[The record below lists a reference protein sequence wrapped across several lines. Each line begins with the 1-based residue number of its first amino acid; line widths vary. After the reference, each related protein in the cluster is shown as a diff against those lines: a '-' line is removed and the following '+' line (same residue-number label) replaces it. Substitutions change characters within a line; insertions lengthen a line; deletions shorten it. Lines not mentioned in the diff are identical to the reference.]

1 MKKVIVEVK
10 VVDYE
15 KDGYVTLNLQE
26 ELFCRPDGVMEAYRV
41 AYSKLE
47 TSLKNQVKMKHIAEA
62 TEKWLE
68 MQTLDLIAGEC
79 IEDKARIRIG
89 VLEDYLE
96 KYRDVISQDRI
107 DTINYL
113 IETYNEI
120 KFCATCKLTK
130 AGDNDGQ

>member
-10 VVDYE
+10 VLDYE
-15 KDGYVTLNLQE
+15 KDGDVTLDLQE
-26 ELFCRPDGVMEAYRV
+26 DLFCSPDNVMEATRV
-41 AYSKLE
+41 VYSMIE
-47 TSLKNQVKMKHIAEA
+47 SALKNQVKMKHIAEA
-62 TEKWLE
+62 TEKWGE
-68 MQTLDLIAGEC
+68 MQVLDLIAC
-79 IEDKARIRIG
+79 KDIEDKARIRIG

-130 AGDNDGQ
+130 AGGNDGQ

>member
-10 VVDYE
+10 VLDAI
-15 KDGYVTLNLQE
+15 KDGDVTLDLQE
-26 ELFCRPDGVMEAYRV
+26 ELFCSSDNVMEATRLV
-41 AYSKLE
+41 YSMIE
-47 TSLKNQVKMKHIAEA
+47 TSLKNQVKMKYIAEA
-62 TEKWLE
+62 TDKWLE
-68 MQTLDLIAGEC
+68 MQTLDLIACED

-130 AGDNDGQ
+130 AGDNE